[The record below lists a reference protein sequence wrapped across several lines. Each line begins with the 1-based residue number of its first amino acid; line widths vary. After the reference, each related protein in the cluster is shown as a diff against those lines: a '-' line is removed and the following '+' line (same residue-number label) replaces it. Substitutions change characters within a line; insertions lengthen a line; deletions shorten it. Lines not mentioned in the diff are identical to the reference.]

1 MHFIDEA
8 KIYLKAGDGGRGC
21 ISFRREKFIEEG
33 GPDGGNGGKGS
44 DIVFRATKDLNTLI
58 DFRYRQHFK
67 AKNGESGK
75 GRNCSGKAGATLYV
89 GVPVGT
95 QIMSEDSST
104 VIKDMNVDGEEFLI
118 AKGGDGGKGNINF
131 KSSVNQAPRRATPGF
146 VGDELWVWLKLKLLS
161 DVGLVGLPN
170 AGKSTFL
177 SVVSA
182 AKPKIADY
190 PFTTIKPQ
198 LGVVYYKDDE
208 FVIADLPGLIE
219 GASEGVGL
227 GDKFLKHIERC
238 GILLHLIDC
247 TSKSVVKDYKTIR
260 KELESYSDKINDKK
274 ELIVLS
280 KTDLLSETAVKKVI
294 DKLKK
299 HTKHKILTCSGAT
312 RDGINEIVKILM
324 KEVKSFR
331 ELQNEMD

>member
-33 GPDGGNGGKGS
+33 GPDGGNGGRGS

-75 GRNCSGKAGATLYV
+75 GRNCSGKAGATLYID
-89 GVPVGT
+89 VPVGT
-95 QIMSEDSST
+95 QILSEDSST
-104 VIKDMNVDGEEFLI
+104 LIQDMSIDGEEFLL
-118 AKGGDGGKGNINF
+118 ARGGDGGKGNINF

-161 DVGLVGLPN
+161 DVGLTGLPN

-190 PFTTIKPQ
+190 PFTTVKPQ

-247 TSKSVVKDYKTIR
+247 TSKNVVKDYKTIR
-260 KELESYSDKINDKK
+260 KELESYSEKLIDKK
-274 ELIVLS
+274 ELLVLS
-280 KTDLLSETAVKKVI
+280 KTDLLSEAALKKVAE
-294 DKLKK
+294 KLKK
-299 HTKHKILTCSGAT
+299 HTKKKIYTCSGAT
-312 RDGINEIVKILM
+312 HNGINEVVRLLM
-324 KEVKSFR
+324 KEVIASR
-331 ELQNEMD
+331 ESRK